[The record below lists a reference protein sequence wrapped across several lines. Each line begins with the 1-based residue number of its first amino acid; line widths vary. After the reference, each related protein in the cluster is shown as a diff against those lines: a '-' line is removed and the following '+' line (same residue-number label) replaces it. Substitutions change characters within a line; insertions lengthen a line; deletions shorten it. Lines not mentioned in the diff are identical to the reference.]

1 MFDIE
6 IEILS
11 VLNQN
16 GEMYGL
22 EIIDTLNQKL
32 GKNWLGWNRVGFGNL
47 YPALRRLERKEAI
60 VSRWA
65 ELDEMTQ
72 EERVV
77 RGHARKRY
85 YKIALNF
92 SDNIDRLTG
101 SILASRNSKSLNLAL
116 KGKCFC
122 GIAFILELTYLSLF
136 EIILFSTSLV
146 IVGLPILLSILVST
160 KLDPFATFPLKSRIA
175 PGALMGFG
183 FGVVCLGL
191 CRLESVTLFLQNAG
205 AISRPILPPLPE
217 PLAYV
222 AIATAITG
230 LVYIWRYNSD
240 ILPTLTLRV

>member
-77 RGHARKRY
+77 RDPARKRY

-92 SDNIDRLTG
+92 SDNIDGLTG
-101 SILASRNSKSLNLAL
+101 STLPSRNSKSLNLAL

-175 PGALMGFG
+175 PSALMGFG

-230 LVYIWRYNSD
+230 LIYIWRYN
-240 ILPTLTLRV
+240 IQTLSH